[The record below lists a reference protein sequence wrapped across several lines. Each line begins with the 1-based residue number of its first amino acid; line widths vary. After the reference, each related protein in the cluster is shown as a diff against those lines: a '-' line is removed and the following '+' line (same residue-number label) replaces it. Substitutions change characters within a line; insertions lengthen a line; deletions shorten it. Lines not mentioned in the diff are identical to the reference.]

1 MPVCVRGTDEE
12 VRVITEFIIQR
23 APSEKLM
30 QHNEEMRMI
39 TEFIM
44 QIAPSR
50 KLMQCNE
57 EMRMIR
63 RYHTESTL

>member
-12 VRVITEFIIQR
+12 EVRMITEFIRER
-23 APSEKLM
+23 APSGQKLM

-50 KLMQCNE
+50 KLIDQGKLIKN
-57 EMRMIR
+57 
-63 RYHTESTL
+63 HTLH